1 MSTSTSR
8 ALPERTKTTR
18 DTVIAGSAVALGFL
32 SAVALSGQLQG
43 ASTAITNTL
52 TQISQWLGASAALD
66 SRVYWYMSRSAGIV
80 AYLLLWASVMAGIG
94 ISSKLFNDFVS
105 PQTTNEFHKF
115 TSILAMIVGAFHGLI
130 LLGDSYMNFSL
141 FDILIPFKSAYQ
153 PFWVGLGILGFY
165 LMAML
170 VGSFYIKKRM
180 GYRTWRLLHYSSFAM
195 WIMTTLHGVL
205 AGTDTSTVLM
215 KVVYTAAVVSVGYL
229 LTYRIATAKSLTK
242 APGRTQARA
251 H

>member
-1 MSTSTSR
+1 M
-8 ALPERTKTTR
+8 
-18 DTVIAGSAVALGFL
+18 

-43 ASTAITNTL
+43 ASAAGVSATITNVL
-52 TQISQWLGASAALD
+52 TQISQSLGASAALD

-80 AYLLLWASVMAGIG
+80 AYLLLWVSVMAGIG

-105 PQTTNEFHKF
+105 PQITNEVHKF
-115 TSILAMIVGAFHGLI
+115 TSILAMIAGAFHGLI
-130 LLGDSYMNFSL
+130 LLGDTYMNFSL

-165 LMAML
+165 LLAML
-170 VGSFYIKKRM
+170 VVSFYIKKRI
-180 GYRTWRLLHYSSFAM
+180 GHRTWRLLHYSSFAL
-195 WIMTTLHGVL
+195 WVMTTLHGVL

-229 LTYRIATAKSLTK
+229 LTYRIATAKSLTN
-242 APGRTQARA
+242 APARTQARV